1 MQGRTLAW
9 TFVEGAYVSALQ
21 TRVMAPSRWTAAPA
35 TQRRLA
41 AGFKRDDICWT
52 VMDTPNNPG
61 PPVFEATA
69 TDLNSQLAGLL
80 DLVAAGDQQAFAE
93 FYRLTSRRVF
103 GMARRVLIDPDLS
116 EDATQE
122 VFIQVWQGAA
132 KFDRSAGSP
141 LAWLMTIAHRRAID
155 RVRAVQAATDREAK
169 YGAASQD
176 PDRDLVA
183 EEADTNLEAE
193 AVSRCLG
200 TLTDTQRE
208 SVRLAYYGG
217 LTYREVAEHLGAAV
231 PTIKSRIR
239 DGLLRLKTCL
249 GVG

>member
-1 MQGRTLAW
+1 M
-9 TFVEGAYVSALQ
+9 
-21 TRVMAPSRWTAAPA
+21 
-35 TQRRLA
+35 
-41 AGFKRDDICWT
+41 DI
-52 VMDTPNNPG
+52 PNNPG
-61 PPVFEATA
+61 PPVFEASGTA
-69 TDLNSQLAGLL
+69 TDLNAQLAALL
-80 DLVAAGDQQAFAE
+80 ELVASGDQQAFAE

-103 GMARRVLIDPDLS
+103 GMARRVLIDTELS

-122 VFIQVWQGAA
+122 VFLQVWQGAA
-132 KFDRSAGSP
+132 KFDRAAGSP

-155 RVRAVQAATDREAK
+155 RVRSVQSATDREAR

-176 PDRDLVA
+176 PDRDVVA
-183 EEADTNLEAE
+183 EEADSNLEAE
-193 AVSRCLG
+193 AVNRCLG